1 MKLTDFN
8 GDNKGATI
16 YVELY
21 LSVHNFFF
29 SVTRYDWTNL
39 MATFLLVSCSNK
51 SSTSIVV
58 VHGQGRKNDNK
69 SIEQRHLSGFITT
82 ALY

>member
-29 SVTRYDWTNL
+29 RSHAMTEQLNGNISIGQ
-39 MATFLLVSCSNK
+39 LL
-51 SSTSIVV
+51 
-58 VHGQGRKNDNK
+58 
-69 SIEQRHLSGFITT
+69 EQKFNIYCGCARSRPKKR
-82 ALY
+82 